1 MGRKIK
7 TMFYLWIKRVKKF
20 IVNVLIT
27 LVLNLALGAI
37 TYFFLKSFTNIMTE
51 NNDTFRNS
59 GMGWLIIVNGLQAI
73 GIVLA
78 LGIFGV
84 FEKNFRAIFLRFLF
98 LTLWLFLVDEF
109 MTALIYRFDDFWN
122 ALFHYNILGLVFGTN
137 NILSGILTYTYNN
150 YEKNRTKKIL
160 DQEYQL
166 LELKEL
172 KTKAELEALQAKINP
187 HFLYNSLNAIASLIH
202 ENPNKAEEMVLL
214 LSKFFRYST
223 NAKSQ
228 YLTRII
234 DEIDMVKTYLQVEK
248 VRFDERMEYHIFFEN
263 EKLKDCLI
271 PQFLLQP
278 LVENAIKHGISKMT
292 DKGILHIDIID
303 KNERIEIIISDNGA
317 PFPNQINTGYGLR
330 STQDKLRLLMGED
343 AKMEIINGKNNFI
356 INGDNIKPSKSIRIL
371 MKKCFLQNIN

>member
-187 HFLYNSLNAIASLIH
+187 HFLYNSLNAIASLIN

>member
-1 MGRKIK
+1 
-7 TMFYLWIKRVKKF
+7 
-20 IVNVLIT
+20 
-27 LVLNLALGAI
+27 
-37 TYFFLKSFTNIMTE
+37 MTE

-187 HFLYNSLNAIASLIH
+187 HFLYNSLNAIASLIN

>member
-1 MGRKIK
+1 
-7 TMFYLWIKRVKKF
+7 
-20 IVNVLIT
+20 
-27 LVLNLALGAI
+27 
-37 TYFFLKSFTNIMTE
+37 MTE

-84 FEKNFRAIFLRFLF
+84 FEKNFRPIFLRFLF
-98 LTLWLFLVDEF
+98 LTLWLFVVDEF

-122 ALFHYNILGLVFGTN
+122 SLFHYNVLGLIFGTN
-137 NILSGILTYTYNN
+137 NIMAGILTYIYNN
-150 YEKNRTKKIL
+150 YEKSRTKKIL

-234 DEIDMVKTYLQVEK
+234 DEIEMVKTYLQVEK

-303 KNERIEIIISDNGA
+303 KNEKIEIIISDNGA

-343 AKMEIINGKNNFI
+343 AKMEIRNGKNEHL
-356 INGDNIKPSKSIRIL
+356 INGDVIKPSKSIRIL